1 MNTIGEYEL
10 VRLLGKG
17 GMSEVWEAFNGRTG
31 SRHALKLYAYGKDD
45 PVVRNRFEQEG
56 RMLAALNH
64 PRVVKVT
71 DFGTTADGRPYFVM
85 ALVLGFGGKPLSL
98 SDVPADALDEESV
111 GRWYDDVREAL
122 EYVHGNGIIHR
133 DLKLQNVLVG
143 PDGHAVLVDFGISR
157 VFGGG
162 EDLGTASPVETLVR
176 LSDGKKPVMGS
187 VGYMAPELEM
197 GAEATRQSDWYALGV
212 IAYRLLTGMWCDART
227 DLAAT
232 LSTFDPVWTRIVPKL
247 LHANPNGRECPSYAA
262 EKTAL
267 REAAE
272 AEAEARFEAAEKRA
286 RFFRALFVGA
296 AAAALAAVGAAVF
309 AAANCGGGLPS
320 LERLFAIPAEAGEED
335 SANMPSA
342 EAFRAARVDARE
354 LSWQTLAD
362 LQAGK
367 ITRGKAREIF
377 SELAKRAVA
386 GDLDMFPQDYVSS
399 GEYEALA
406 ILLEDAEGML
416 K

>member
-1 MNTIGEYEL
+1 
-10 VRLLGKG
+10 
-17 GMSEVWEAFNGRTG
+17 
-31 SRHALKLYAYGKDD
+31 
-45 PVVRNRFEQEG
+45 
-56 RMLAALNH
+56 MLAALNH

-71 DFGTTADGRPYFVM
+71 DFGATADGRPYFAM
-85 ALVLGFGGKPLSL
+85 TLVLSAEGRPQAL
-98 SDVPADALDEESV
+98 SDVPPDALDEETV

-122 EYVHGNGIIHR
+122 EYVHGHGVIHR
-133 DLKLQNVLVG
+133 DLKLQNVLIG

-157 VFGGG
+157 VFGGSG
-162 EDLGTASPVETLVR
+162 EELGTASPVETLVR

-227 DLAAT
+227 DLADT
-232 LSTFDPVWTRIVPKL
+232 LSTFDPVWMRIVPKL

-262 EKTAL
+262 EKALL

-272 AEAEARFEAAEKRA
+272 AAAESRLAVAEKRA
-286 RFFRALFVGA
+286 RVFRALFG
-296 AAAALAAVGAAVF
+296 AAAALALALAVAVVF
-309 AAANCGGGLPS
+309 AAANCGGVLPP
-320 LERLFAIPAEAGEED
+320 LDRLFSIPAEAGEED
-335 SANMPSA
+335 TADMPSA
-342 EAFRAARVDARE
+342 ESFRAARVDARE
-354 LSWQTLAD
+354 LSWQTLVD

-399 GEYEALA
+399 GEYEALT
-406 ILLEDAEGML
+406 ILLQQAEGTL